1 MTAATSMLLG
11 SDEMLG
17 LLILFVE
24 NLKVLEI
31 TAIAVVTIL
40 LLVMADRTFTENVV
54 VERSEINK
62 VLNYYTTA
70 FLIAISTVEVTQEG
84 TLAYTDAMLR
94 RINLFNCM
102 LSFQIAFK
110 DAPVAII

>member
-1 MTAATSMLLG
+1 MLLG
-11 SDEMLG
+11 SDDMLG

-24 NLKVLEI
+24 NLNVQEI

-70 FLIAISTVEVTQEG
+70 FLITISTVEVTQEG
-84 TLAYTDAMLR
+84 TLAYTPLAECQWVIPATLKR
-94 RINLFNCM
+94 TTWYSEETKR
-102 LSFQIAFK
+102 
-110 DAPVAII
+110 